1 MEAFAF
7 EPSSAGLL
15 LYAAG
20 TPEASTWY
28 AANPGAA
35 AHTPVTSTGPAAALL
50 PRMPLGLV
58 GICSARA
65 YEAAATVPRTAAKV
79 AALADASAG
88 SGTALRALTDA
99 LVRQLQHD
107 VNHGDVGRGP
117 KRSRSAPSA
126 PGAAKATYV
135 ESAGPVPWQLQ
146 AASAAVVLGEVLYGA
161 SPAWQPRW
169 ELQPSTAHQVGGA
182 ANQELESVCAAAL
195 QELMQEAVWSLP
207 TSAPAEGVRDGAAL
221 LLEDATGDPQGRPS
235 AQQLGC
241 NALLLKASAEC
252 CGAAARGM
260 GTRFV
265 QNGLLLRTCLLPL
278 LEKLGARMLR
288 APCPP
293 HPTPPEAMLD
303 TACPRPVQLTL
314 PS

>member
-99 LVRQLQHD
+99 LVRLT
-107 VNHGDVGRGP
+107 GC
-117 KRSRSAPSA
+117 SATSA

-265 QNGLLLRTCLLPL
+265 QNGLLRRTCLLPL
-278 LEKLGARMLR
+278 LEQLGARMLR